1 MKSYTRLNTSS
12 LLTPDSLPF
21 AHPGRFYRGNL
32 HGHSTNSDGAWS
44 PAEYIRQY
52 RQNGYDFVA
61 LTDHCTEKYG
71 FEISDTR
78 EFRSDDFTTLI
89 GAELHPGQIE
99 SGSPWHLLA
108 VGTPLDFETQREGD
122 TGASVA
128 RRAMEAGAFVAA
140 THPNWY
146 AFTVADFETLD
157 AADAVECYN
166 GAADSASDRGYS
178 WHFIDMLLHRG
189 HRVGAIAVDDVH
201 AAGDYSDFM
210 RGWVQVKA
218 EAMTPEALLR
228 ALKAGHYYA
237 STGPQL
243 HNVEFLGRDK
253 LVVECSPAKQIL
265 VTGESAGALR
275 ISGAGLRGAE
285 FDLSEVESRWLR
297 VTVRDEAGGRAWTN
311 PLWLG

>member
-1 MKSYTRLNTSS
+1 
-12 LLTPDSLPF
+12 LTPSTLPF
-21 AHPGRFYRGNL
+21 AQPGRFYRGNL
-32 HGHSTNSDGAWS
+32 HGHSTNSDGRWA

-61 LTDHCTEKYG
+61 LTDHCTEDHG
-71 FEISDTR
+71 FDISDTR
-78 EFRSDDFTTLI
+78 EYRDDEFTTLL

-99 SGSPWHLLA
+99 SGSAWHLLA
-108 VGTPLDFETQREGD
+108 VGLPLDFETRREGD

-128 RRAMEAGAFVAA
+128 RRAMAAGAFLAA

-157 AADAVECYN
+157 GADAVECYN
-166 GAADSASDRGYS
+166 GGCDAETDRGYS

-201 AAGDYSDFM
+201 AAPGTNDFM
-210 RGWVQVKA
+210 RGWVYVKA
-218 EAMTPEALLR
+218 ESLAPEALLR
-228 ALKAGHYYA
+228 ALKAGHYYS
-237 STGPQL
+237 STGAQI
-243 HNVEFLGRDK
+243 HNVEFRGRDK
-253 LVVECSPAKQIL
+253 LIVECSPARQIL
-265 VTGESAGALR
+265 VTGEGAGAR
-275 ISGAGLRGAE
+275 RVSGSGLRCAE